1 MATSEETLLKNKVI
15 QAIAAEHNK
24 TSAQVALRWASQR
37 GTHAVV
43 KSVNFERMQ
52 ENLASLS
59 FTLTSDN
66 MAAIDALNQNR
77 RFNDPGHFC
86 LDAFNTL
93 HPIYD

>member
-1 MATSEETLLKNKVI
+1 MATSEETLLENKVI